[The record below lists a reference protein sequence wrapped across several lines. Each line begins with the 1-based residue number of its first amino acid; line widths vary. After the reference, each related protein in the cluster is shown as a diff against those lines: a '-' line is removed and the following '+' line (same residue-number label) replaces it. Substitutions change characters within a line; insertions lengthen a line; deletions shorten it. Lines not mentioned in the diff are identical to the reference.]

1 MTMHEEIDTVETRL
15 RRALAVTPSADDLR
29 YLDERVGRAM
39 TQPTAIR
46 HGFLPLR
53 RAFVR
58 PLALV
63 AAFIILAGT
72 AVAAIGLLERTALST
87 PGFRTAWDRAEV
99 LGIEQTDAGYTLTLE
114 RAYADLN
121 QVAVFVSLEG
131 LALPR
136 STDGVQTDHL
146 SVWEATLRDPTG
158 RTPVLTSGTDAAD
171 GGFGAAL
178 RSFQFDGPAAE
189 AGTYEL
195 TIKSFGY
202 GADGPTC
209 VKPCVNDR
217 IEGIWRFAFDLPKAT
232 GTVISTEAA
241 ATVGQATLSVSQLKI
256 SPTMVSVRI
265 AMHVGGKPVASWTVI
280 PRDDDLRHDG
290 VRYGFWTA
298 RHILDVP
305 PFEEGPEMEFYT
317 TAGVD
322 KPTGIWEIVIP
333 ELDYQMDS
341 VDEPVHLAGPWTL
354 TVTVP

>member
-1 MTMHEEIDTVETRL
+1 MTMHDEIETRI
-15 RRALAVTPSADDLR
+15 RRALAVTPSAEDLR

-39 TQPTAIR
+39 AQPSAIR
-46 HGFLPLR
+46 RGFLPQR
-53 RAFVR
+53 RVFVR

-72 AVAAIGLLERTALST
+72 AAAAIGLLERTAIST
-87 PGFRTAWDRAEV
+87 PGFRAAWDRAQV
-99 LGIEQTDAGYTLTLE
+99 LGIVQTDAGYTLTLE

-158 RTPVLTSGTDAAD
+158 RMPVLTSGTDAAD
-171 GGFGAAL
+171 GGLGAAL

-217 IEGIWRFAFDLPKAT
+217 IEGTWQFAFDLPKPT
-232 GTVISTEAA
+232 GTVVSTDAT
-241 ATVGQATLSVSQLKI
+241 ATVGQATLSVTELRI
-256 SPTMVSVRI
+256 SPTMVSARI
-265 AMHVGGKPVASWTVI
+265 AMHVDGKPVASWSFI
-280 PRDDDLRHDG
+280 PSDDDLRHDG
-290 VRYGFWTA
+290 VTYGFWTT
-298 RHILDVP
+298 RHILDVA
-305 PFEEGPEMEFYT
+305 PFEEGPEMELYT
-317 TAGVD
+317 SAGVD
-322 KPTGIWEIVIP
+322 KPTGTWEIVIP
-333 ELDYQMDS
+333 ELDYQMDG